1 VTFLLDTN
9 VVSEW
14 ARSIPSPG
22 VAAWLSQAD
31 EDRLFISV
39 VTLGELRNG
48 VSSLATGRRRER
60 LEEWLSRDLPARF
73 ERRVLPIDAVVADHW
88 GRITAKAKAV
98 GRPMHAIDAFLAAT
112 AQVHLLTLVTR
123 NVSDFEVAGTPL
135 FCPWTG

>member
-1 VTFLLDTN
+1 MFLLDTN

-14 ARSIPSPG
+14 ARSIPSPS
-22 VAAWLSQAD
+22 VAAWLAQAD

-48 VSSLATGRRRER
+48 VSSLATGRRRDR
-60 LEEWLSRDLPARF
+60 LEEWLSLDLPARF

-88 GRITAKAKAV
+88 GRITAKAKTA

-112 AQVHLLTLVTR
+112 AHVHLLTLVTR
-123 NVSDFEVAGTPL
+123 NVSDFEAAGTPV
-135 FCPWTG
+135 FCPWTE